1 MARAL
6 HARFVVRGRMCWK
19 MLKDLFAHETI
30 LPLVFVPMHETE
42 GSFKSAKLTEN
53 VVKASQT
60 PVS

>member
-1 MARAL
+1 
-6 HARFVVRGRMCWK
+6 